1 MQTNIASNLQANL
14 EQVRPAPDK
23 YYNKYHIE
31 TMTFNVINKDNHL
44 SNNMIIV
51 LSANFTLVRATQT
64 EC

>member
-31 TMTFNVINKDNHL
+31 AMTFNIINKDNHL
-44 SNNMIIV
+44 SNNRIIV